1 MKNFL
6 SRFQKNMMAAT
17 FAAAGEWATA
27 NEIAPVTQLSR
38 EPNFLNRIFMAV
50 TFAES
55 GIQDEAIRLM
65 GPKTVRNRGFNSAIA
80 NDLGLHG
87 VRLTYGTVR
96 I

>member
-6 SRFQKNMMAAT
+6 STFQKNMMAAT
-17 FAAAGEWATA
+17 FAEAGEWDTA
-27 NEIAPVTQLSR
+27 KEMTPVTKLSR
-38 EPNFLNRIFMAV
+38 EPSLLNRIFMAV

-65 GPKTVRNRGFNSAIA
+65 GPKTVRNRGFNSAIS

-87 VRLTYGTVR
+87 VRLTYGTIR